1 MTEMRNRTTG
11 AVRKALRA
19 GLKARLVIETNV
31 YDWDGR
37 VKPEVI
43 AQLTKELILDQPG
56 TSRNTV
62 AEVEKYLRTHG
73 LELRVTDEAKAV
85 G

>member
-1 MTEMRNRTTG
+1 MTEMCNRTTG

-19 GLKARLVIETNV
+19 GLKSRLVTETNI
-31 YDWDGR
+31 YDWGGR
-37 VKPEVI
+37 IKPEVI

-62 AEVEKYLRTHG
+62 TEVEKYLRSHG
-73 LELRVTDEAKAV
+73 LELRVTDEVKAV